1 MTPIVLALALVLT
14 AGPGHGRDAR
24 AERCQALLPAIETA
38 AREAGVDMALVVAI
52 VAHESG
58 FRSQTN
64 KRSGARGLMQVMPE
78 VGRRLGCG
86 DLDDEVENL
95 RCGTRL
101 LARFLSRYEGRIVFG
116 LAGYGGGNVIA
127 GKASDDRVVPS
138 NFGFVEQ
145 ILGMRTRFL
154 REGCVL

>member
-1 MTPIVLALALVLT
+1 MSPLALALWLIVS
-14 AGPGHGRDAR
+14 ARPSEAR
-24 AERCQALLPAIETA
+24 AERCRALLPAIETA
-38 AREAGVDMALVVAI
+38 ARTAGVDMALVVAI

-64 KRSGARGLMQVMPE
+64 KRSGARGLMQVMPS
-78 VGRRLGCG
+78 VGQRLGCG
-86 DLDDEVENL
+86 DLDDEAENL
-95 RCGTRL
+95 RCGTLL
-101 LARFLSRYEGRIVFG
+101 LARFLTRYDGRIVYG
-116 LAGYGGGNVIA
+116 LSGYGGGNVVA
-127 GKASDDRVVPS
+127 GKAFKARVVPS